1 MIEGNITAELQVSTS
16 PKKNAIGE
24 QETTWHK
31 VIDLEGFI
39 DLQSGQAGY
48 NNYNAKIQESTHVF
62 VGDYKPI
69 PDSLEIEGKTVKLSA
84 ENTRMVADSQ
94 EFDVLLIDNPM
105 KLNYQWEIYLKYTG
119 GQ

>member
-1 MIEGNITAELQVSTS
+1 MIEGNITAELQVSAST
-16 PKKNAIGE
+16 KKNRLGE
-24 QETTWHK
+24 SELSWHK
-31 VIDLEGFI
+31 VVDLEGFI

-69 PDSLEIEGKTVKLSA
+69 PDTVIIEGKKIKLSS

>member
-1 MIEGNITAELQVSTS
+1 MIGGNITVQLQVSTT
-16 PKKNAIGE
+16 KKNKIGE
-24 QETTWHK
+24 LVPEWQK

-69 PDSLEIEGKTVKLSA
+69 PGILIIEGKKVKVSA

-94 EFDVLLIDNPM
+94 VYDVKLIDDPM
-105 KLNYQWEIYLKYTG
+105 GLHEQWEIYLAYTG

>member
-1 MIEGNITAELQVSTS
+1 MIGGNVTAQLQVNTTT
-16 PKKNAIGE
+16 KNKIGE
-24 QETTWHK
+24 PVQTWHP

-69 PDSLEIEGKTVKLSA
+69 PGILVIEGKKVKVSA
-84 ENTRMVADSQ
+84 ESTRMVADSQ
-94 EFDVLLIDNPM
+94 VYDVKLIDDPM
-105 KLNYQWEIYLKYTG
+105 GLHEQWEIYLAYTG

>member
-1 MIEGNITAELQVSTS
+1 MLESNVTAELQVSTTT
-16 PKKNAIGE
+16 KNKIGE
-24 QETTWHK
+24 AVKSWHK

-62 VGDYKPI
+62 VGEYKPI
-69 PDSLEIEGKTVKLSA
+69 PGTVIIEGKSVKVSA
-84 ENTRMVADSQ
+84 ESTRMVADSQ
-94 EFDVLLIDNPM
+94 VYDVKLIDDPM
-105 KLNYQWEIYLKYTG
+105 GLHEQLEIYLAYTG

>member
-1 MIEGNITAELQVSTS
+1 MIDGSITAQLQVKTTT
-16 PKKNAIGE
+16 KNAIAE
-24 QETTWHK
+24 AVELWHP

-69 PDSLEIEGKTVKLSA
+69 PGTLIIEGKKVKVSA
-84 ENTRMVADSQ
+84 ESTRMVADSQ
-94 EFDVLLIDNPM
+94 VYDVKLIDDPM
-105 KLNYQWEIYLKYTG
+105 GLHEQWEIYLAYTG

>member
-1 MIEGNITAELQVSTS
+1 MIEGNITAELQVSTTTRN
-16 PKKNAIGE
+16 KIGE
-24 QETTWHK
+24 AVKSWHK

-39 DLQSGQAGY
+39 DFQSGQAGY

-69 PDSLEIEGKTVKLSA
+69 PETVIIEGKKIKLSS

-94 EFDVLLIDNPM
+94 VYDVKLIDDPM
-105 KLNYQWEIYLKYTG
+105 GLHEQWEIYLSYTG

>member
-1 MIEGNITAELQVSTS
+1 MIGGNVTAQLQVSTTT
-16 PKKNAIGE
+16 KNKIGE
-24 QETTWHK
+24 AVKSWHP

-39 DLQSGQAGY
+39 DFQSGQAGY

-69 PDSLEIEGKTVKLSA
+69 PGTVIIEGKSVKVSA
-84 ENTRMVADSQ
+84 ESTRMVADSQ
-94 EFDVLLIDNPM
+94 VYDVKLIDDPM
-105 KLNYQWEIYLKYTG
+105 GLHEQWEIYLAYTG